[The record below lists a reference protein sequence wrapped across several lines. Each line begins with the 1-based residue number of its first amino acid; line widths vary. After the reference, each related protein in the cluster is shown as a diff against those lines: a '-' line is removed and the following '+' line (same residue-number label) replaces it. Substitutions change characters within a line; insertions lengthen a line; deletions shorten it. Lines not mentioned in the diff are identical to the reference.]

1 MQSELPV
8 SFLCENDWLY
18 GVAHVPACVMSRGVL
33 VVVGGPQYRVG
44 SHRQFLLLARALAD
58 AGIPVMRFDYRG
70 MGDSAG
76 ESRSFEA
83 IDADIRAAIDRFFEL
98 VPELRE
104 VVLWGLC
111 DAASAA
117 LFYAHS
123 DRRVAGL
130 ALLNPWVR
138 TQEGIAKSTLK
149 RYYLTRFFQA
159 DPWRKMLRGDF
170 DFAAAARS
178 FRGTVLSCLGV
189 KGAQTVQNNP
199 LSPAD
204 ATAAQT
210 VCVRSPAEPL
220 PERMLRGWER
230 YKGRVLLILSGDDL
244 TAGEFKD
251 TAAGHRRWRKL
262 LRTKQV
268 MRRDLPG
275 ANHTFSRRAW
285 RDQVTLWTQEW
296 VKSW

>member
-1 MQSELPV
+1 MQREIPV
-8 SFLCENDWLY
+8 SFLCEHDWLY
-18 GVAHVPACVMSRGVL
+18 GVTHVPANPMSRGVL

-70 MGDSAG
+70 MGDSDG
-76 ESRSFEA
+76 GVRTYEN

-123 DRRVAGL
+123 DHRVAGL
-130 ALLNPWVR
+130 VLLNPWVR
-138 TQEGIAKSTLK
+138 TAEGLAKSTLK
-149 RYYLTRFFQA
+149 RYYLMRIFQA
-159 DPWRKMLRGDF
+159 DLWRKILRGDF
-170 DFAAAARS
+170 DMVLAARS
-178 FRGTVLSCLGV
+178 FRDTALSSLRPKNAQTTENNASCL
-189 KGAQTVQNNP
+189 
-199 LSPAD
+199 AD
-204 ATAAQT
+204 ATIAPTARVQ
-210 VCVRSPAEPL
+210 SPAEPL
-220 PERMLRGWER
+220 PSRMLRDWEN
-230 YKGRVLLILSGDDL
+230 YNGRVLLILSGDDL

-251 TAAGHRRWRKL
+251 TLTGQRRWRKL

-268 MRRDLPG
+268 LRHDLPG

-296 VKSW
+296 IKSW